1 MHSGLTPSF
10 LRWRFAFASVL
21 SSLCVHC
28 ARQEASNAADGLDG
42 GPSNLQAATTGSGRA
57 RRERKQRQKERDAL
71 KAVGLPVPEAL
82 AKRGERRSPS
92 L

>member
-10 LRWRFAFASVL
+10 LRWRLAFASVL
-21 SSLCVHC
+21 SSPCVHC
-28 ARQEASNAADGLDG
+28 ARQATFPDADGLDK
-42 GPSNLQAATTGSGRA
+42 GPSNLRTATTGSGRE
-57 RRERKQRQKERDAL
+57 RRERKQRQRERDAL
-71 KAVGLPVPEAL
+71 KAVGLPIPEGL